1 MNGTKC
7 SFTESHISVLI
18 VGSRGVSRWSL
29 GLLDVQQRPCSPAAP
44 KPGPSLHISVSHP
57 IKLRPFWRPSLRSSA
72 ARCLQLHGSR
82 RFSVGPWAGVGKAQA
97 QRQPCPQPRASPQPV
112 LATSRVFAGSAWVS
126 PPPRYLLCSRCHV
139 TLRPPRPALINREY
153 PRVSLLHPARG
164 GCSQVLAGFGGS
176 FLPTQ
181 LRADTKKD
189 EPHWCRQVTIEKA
202 GVKASPWLLVTTSSA
217 QYSWNYVCMVVST
230 CTLQS
235 S

>member
-7 SFTESHISVLI
+7 SFTESHISALNT
-18 VGSRGVSRWSL
+18 GSRGVSRWSL
-29 GLLDVQQRPCSPAAP
+29 GLLDVQQWPCSPAAL
-44 KPGPSLHISVSHP
+44 KPGPSLHISVSRQ
-57 IKLRPFWRPSLRSSA
+57 LRPFWRPSLRSSA

-82 RFSVGPWAGVGKAQA
+82 CFSVGPWAGVGKAQA
-97 QRQPCPQPRASPQPV
+97 ERQPCPQPRASPEPI

-126 PPPRYLLCSRCHV
+126 PPPRYLLCSCCRV
-139 TLRPPRPALINREY
+139 TLRPPRPALINGEY

-164 GCSQVLAGFGGS
+164 GCSQVLAG

-202 GVKASPWLLVTTSSA
+202 GVKASPWLP
-217 QYSWNYVCMVVST
+217 VVSALRST
-230 CTLQS
+230 AGTTRAWLCLPAQLQS